1 MKDTFIGFYK
11 KKSVRDINEKKSIL
25 LFGLPLDRV
34 KATPG
39 RSKKAPKAIRKHSY
53 EFSGV
58 SMEYDIM
65 KSKRAYYD
73 LGDFWESNK
82 IAEVWKKAYDLDS
95 KILALGGD
103 HSITFDILS
112 NSEIDDRTAIIW
124 LDSHADLADE
134 YPKGIFKS
142 HGTVFTNL
150 KNLKKLKADQL
161 FLIGGHAFTQ
171 TSTEHNKIKNNEVNF
186 LPTQKI
192 MKSREESYK
201 IIREFIERYDRVY
214 LSIDID
220 VLDQS
225 FVPTLG
231 TSEPFG
237 LTPQILLEILEI
249 IVPNAMYVDIVET
262 QYRRSNKIVLDFV
275 VGLIFQILQIWETI

>member
-1 MKDTFIGFYK
+1 MKDTFVGFYK
-11 KKSVRDINEKKSIL
+11 KQNVRDINEKNSII
-25 LFGLPLDRV
+25 LFGLPFERV

-39 RSKKAPKAIRKHSY
+39 GSKRAPKAIRKHSY

-58 SMEYDIM
+58 SMEYDIT
-65 KSKRAYYD
+65 KSKRAYFD
-73 LGDFWESNK
+73 LGDFWGSNK
-82 IAEVWKKAYDLDS
+82 IEEIWKKAYDLDS

-103 HSITFDILS
+103 HSITIDTLS
-112 NSEIDDRTAIIW
+112 NSEIDDKTAIIW

-134 YPKGIFKS
+134 YPKGVFQS

-161 FLIGGHAFTQ
+161 LLIGGHAFTQ
-171 TSTEHNKIKNNEVNF
+171 TSTEHNKINNNEVNF

-192 MKSREESYK
+192 MKNSEEGYK
-201 IIREFIERYDRVY
+201 IIREFIDRYDRVY
-214 LSIDID
+214 LSIDLD

-231 TSEPFG
+231 TAEPFG

-249 IVPNAMYVDIVET
+249 IIPNAMYVDIVET
-262 QYRRSNKIVLDFV
+262 QFKRSNKIVLNFV
-275 VGLIFQILQIWETI
+275 VGLIFQILRIWEKI

>member
-1 MKDTFIGFYK
+1 MKNTFVGFYRK
-11 KKSVRDINEKKSIL
+11 ESVSDINEKNSIL
-25 LFGLPLDRV
+25 LFGLPFERV

-39 RSKKAPKAIRKHSY
+39 GSKKAPKAIRKHSY

-58 SMEYDIM
+58 SMKYDIT
-65 KSKRAYYD
+65 KSKSVYFD
-73 LGDFWESNK
+73 LGDFWGSNK

-95 KILALGGD
+95 KILVLGGD
-103 HSITFDILS
+103 HSITFDTLS
-112 NSEIDDRTAIIW
+112 CSEIDDKTAIIW

-134 YPKGIFKS
+134 YPEGIIQS

-150 KNLKKLKADQL
+150 KNFNKLKANQL
-161 FLIGGHAFTQ
+161 LLIGGHAFTQ
-171 TSTEHNKIKNNEVNF
+171 TSTEHKKINNNEVNF
-186 LPTQKI
+186 LPTQQI
-192 MKSREESYK
+192 MKSREESYN
-201 IIREFIERYDRVY
+201 IIREFVEKFDRVY
-214 LSIDID
+214 LSIDVD

-231 TSEPFG
+231 TAEPFG

-249 IVPNAMYVDIVET
+249 IIPNAMYVDIVET
-262 QYRRSNKIVLDFV
+262 QFKRRNKIVLNFV